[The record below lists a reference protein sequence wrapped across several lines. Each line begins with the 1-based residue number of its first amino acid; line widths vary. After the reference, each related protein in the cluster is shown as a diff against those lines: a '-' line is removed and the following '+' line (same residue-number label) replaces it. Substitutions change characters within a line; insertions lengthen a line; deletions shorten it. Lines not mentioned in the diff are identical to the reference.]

1 LKRLLDDNLRRYRA
15 FRDRAAASGWKD
27 RDAVHEAQHPHM
39 HEYQRAFLAINA
51 PETAA
56 LMGEYLTDEHFGELA
71 ARVLAFQWFEANEP
85 NEETKFRSG
94 EDFSRVEARR
104 KARAADPS
112 ETSAEAEAI
121 FGAIDTLIADGAT
134 DAQMKLA
141 IALGIVGARL
151 PHGQR
156 KPTIQKLVSL
166 APRQARAGLLLSL
179 ILSGEDIDIKLVAHG
194 IAETFEAAKKE
205 TWILTQSDAYQLRA
219 WLRLLPFATPITD
232 LPAIVRGMPD
242 PQRDPRMLEEMVG
255 GLGNSSSD
263 DAEGVIFTLAEED
276 PQLYQNYQWRAA
288 ALRLGTVSAARR
300 LVDLT
305 VSGALDG
312 KSYDGWRWQREL
324 GGLISEFAE
333 VRAYIYDLVKDGP
346 TSKQLGLL
354 ASAVAE
360 APDEDGVLMLI
371 SFEKKTGSSFMTWQ
385 SIQSAVTERVP
396 VENWQGAY
404 NVVPVPAIALRR
416 KLLAM
421 TVRGGKDDP
430 AARCLNLIDKLR
442 DEYGAPESEPRHP
455 DLASRRPW
463 PILGPDPDAEDGS

>member
-1 LKRLLDDNLRRYRA
+1 
-15 FRDRAAASGWKD
+15 
-27 RDAVHEAQHPHM
+27 
-39 HEYQRAFLAINA
+39 
-51 PETAA
+51 
-56 LMGEYLTDEHFGELA
+56 
-71 ARVLAFQWFEANEP
+71 
-85 NEETKFRSG
+85 
-94 EDFSRVEARR
+94 
-104 KARAADPS
+104 
-112 ETSAEAEAI
+112 
-121 FGAIDTLIADGAT
+121 
-134 DAQMKLA
+134 
-141 IALGIVGARL
+141 
-151 PHGQR
+151 
-156 KPTIQKLVSL
+156 
-166 APRQARAGLLLSL
+166 
-179 ILSGEDIDIKLVAHG
+179 
-194 IAETFEAAKKE
+194 
-205 TWILTQSDAYQLRA
+205 
-219 WLRLLPFATPITD
+219 
-232 LPAIVRGMPD
+232 
-242 PQRDPRMLEEMVG
+242 
-255 GLGNSSSD
+255 
-263 DAEGVIFTLAEED
+263 
-276 PQLYQNYQWRAA
+276 
-288 ALRLGTVSAARR
+288 LRLGTVSAARR